1 MAILG
6 PHAVCSSPSMPIRSN
21 HILPR
26 CGLLLVL
33 LAVVVS
39 SVAAQEAPA
48 YRVHPD
54 YTVRQWTVRDGLHSN
69 TINDLLLASNGYLW
83 LATNEGLV
91 RFDGAQFTVFNTTNA
106 PQLPSNRFASLA
118 EEPPGYL
125 WIVSDREDL
134 ALYHEGRFTGFD
146 ENAKVLRHAIPVLTY
161 GVGDTVLVGTRN
173 GIARYTAGR
182 LEPYRRD
189 VIDDWVWAM
198 AQDSEGRLWV
208 GTVEGGLVR
217 FDHDGAVRPFTTE
230 DGLVSLD
237 VFNLLADRAG
247 RMWATNGQGVVRI
260 DGDQVETIHAGAG
273 FNPQD
278 MDTEGGIWVSSAT
291 EGWWRHDPSG
301 TATLLPKPSIV
312 AAAEQMIV
320 GPEGQP
326 WRIGSTVDLSGMLAS
341 GERILFRGEEQV
353 FRLQDLISVFQFDR
367 PGNLWI
373 GSPLHG
379 LFRVQRSFLHTL
391 SEAEGLPAKAVY
403 PLLEDRDGAIWVGT
417 FGQGL
422 VRFDAAMNP
431 TVFGLAGGFPD
442 FVLALYQDHA
452 DNIWVGGIDRT
463 CRVQGDRCLADDL
476 PDYVKLM
483 DTRAMHEDRQG
494 RFWIGGEQGL
504 VLGRPDGSSRAWT
517 SITTASGLPKN
528 WIRAITETR
537 DGTILF
543 GTNGDGI
550 LRYDERGGLDVLSTE
565 QGLPSDLIRD
575 LYEDEE
581 GLLWIAFEDRGLC
594 RLDRQGAL
602 ALQDAALKCLDSQA
616 GLYQSGLHRILEDD
630 FGRFWFNTNNGIFW
644 VERAMLQAFLD
655 GAIPS
660 VTSVSYTEAEGMRN
674 REGNGGVQPAGIKAS
689 DGRLWFPTQDGVV
702 IIDPRAVP
710 LPEAPPVLF
719 EGVQVGE
726 EVRRAEGVVELSPG
740 ERDVTIQYTAL
751 EFARAEDVRFQY
763 YLEGYD
769 ETWRDGGRLRVASY
783 TNLSPGSYG
792 FHVRAGIGGVWSE
805 AARVSIERLP
815 YFWETTWFLV
825 LVGLVLLS
833 AGPAIYTYR
842 VRRLKAREA
851 ELEQIVEERTE
862 ELRRANDLKS
872 RFLANISHE
881 FRTPLTLTFGPLD
894 DALQGRY
901 ASFEAARPHFERARR
916 NGGRLLRLINQLL
929 DLSKLDAGA
938 LLLRTKQ
945 HDLARHLRQ
954 LAALFDSIAE
964 TQGIHYS
971 TRIPDAP
978 LLHTYDLDKIE
989 KVVINLLSNAFKFTP
1004 SGSKVALALVRDD
1017 DGATRIVVAD
1027 TGPGIAEEHLAHLFD
1042 RFYQVEGATTRSHEG
1057 SGIGLAL
1064 VKELV
1069 ELHEGTIAVES
1080 QVGFGTRFT
1089 VRLPRL
1095 EAVAE
1100 AAEERLPTNAE
1111 MVSTPADERP
1121 SEEPVLTDER
1131 VQDISGSLRI
1141 APLPEPAEEAVAE
1154 EATVVLVVEDNADM
1168 RAYIRAH
1175 LEEHFTVVEAE
1186 NGRVGVERAR
1196 DLIPDLVLSDV
1207 MMPEMD
1213 GLEACQALKAD
1224 ERTSHI
1230 PVVLLTARATVA
1242 HRIEGFESGADAYL
1256 PKPFNAQELQVR
1268 VRTLIAERRRLRAR
1282 FAATAPPVLP
1292 EDGAEQAIQQPARPV
1307 LPRREAA
1314 FLEKVEAQ
1322 IAARLHDAQFGVDDL
1337 AESVSMSR
1345 RQLHRKLLALTDAPP
1360 AVLIRRQRLAQ
1371 AAALLQEGASSVKEV
1386 CYAVGFQSISS
1397 FSRAFRAV
1405 YGLRPSAYLEQAQA
1419 GNDEA

>member
-1 MAILG
+1 MRRLHSI
-6 PHAVCSSPSMPIRSN
+6 PVRS
-21 HILPR
+21 
-26 CGLLLVL
+26 LLLL
-33 LAVVVS
+33 LTALPTLS
-39 SVAAQEAPA
+39 TIAQIVPE
-48 YRVHPD
+48 YWVHLD
-54 YTVRQWTVRDGLHSN
+54 YTVRQWTTRDGLPNN

-106 PQLPSNRFASLA
+106 PQLPSNRFATLT

-125 WIVSDREDL
+125 WIGSDREDL
-134 ALYHEGRFTGFD
+134 ALYHEGRFIGFD
-146 ENAKVLRHAIPVLTY
+146 ENARVVTHTVPVLAY
-161 GVGDTVLVGTRN
+161 GVGDTILVGTQD

-198 AQDSEGRLWV
+198 VQDSEGRLWV
-208 GTVEGGLVR
+208 GTIGGGLVR
-217 FDHDGAVRPFTTE
+217 FDRDGTVRPFTTE
-230 DGLVSLD
+230 DGLISLD
-237 VFNLLADRAG
+237 VYNLLADQAS
-247 RMWATNGQGVVRI
+247 RMWATNPQGVVRI

-278 MDTEGGIWVSSAT
+278 ADTEGGIWVSSAT

-301 TATLLPKPSIV
+301 TATLFPKPRIV

-341 GERILFRGEEQV
+341 GERIVFRGEEQI
-353 FRLQDLISVFQFDR
+353 FRLQDLIPVFQFDR
-367 PGNLWI
+367 LGNLWI
-373 GSPLHG
+373 GSLFHG
-379 LFRVQRSFLHTL
+379 LFRVQRSYVRTL
-391 SEAEGLPAKAVY
+391 SEAHGLPAKAIY
-403 PLLEDRDGAIWVGT
+403 PILEDRQGTTWVGT

-442 FVLALYQDHA
+442 FVLALYQDRA
-452 DNIWVGGIDRT
+452 DNIWVGGLDRT

-528 WIRAITETR
+528 WVRAITETR

-575 LYEDEE
+575 LYEDAE
-581 GLLWIAFEDRGLC
+581 GLLWIALEDRGLC

-602 ALQDAALKCLDSQA
+602 VLQDAALKCLDSQA

-644 VERAMLQAFLD
+644 VERAALQAYFA
-655 GAIPS
+655 GALPA

-674 REGNGGVQPAGIKAS
+674 REGNGGMQPAGTMAS

-702 IIDPRAVP
+702 IIDPEEVP
-710 LPEAPPVLF
+710 LPEAPSVLL
-719 EGVQVGE
+719 ETVRVGDE
-726 EVRRAEGVVELSPG
+726 ERRAVGPLTLGAG
-740 ERDVTIQYTAL
+740 ERDVAIRYVAL
-751 EFARAEDVRFQY
+751 EFTRPADVRYQY
-763 YLEGYD
+763 YLEGY
-769 ETWRDGGRLRVASY
+769 EATWQDGGRDRLMTY
-783 TNLSPGSYG
+783 TNLSPGTYR
-792 FHVRAGIGGVWSE
+792 FHVRAGIGGNWGQ
-805 AARVSIERLP
+805 AASLLIERTP
-815 YFWETTWFLV
+815 FFWETIWFYG
-825 LVGLVLLS
+825 LVGLLVVL
-833 AGPAIYTYR
+833 AGSSVYVYR

-851 ELEQIVEERTE
+851 ELEQTVAERTA
-862 ELRRANDLKS
+862 ELRRANELKS

-929 DLSKLDAGA
+929 DLTKLDAGA
-938 LLLRTKQ
+938 LLLHLRRR
-945 HDLARHLRQ
+945 DLAAHLRQ
-954 LAALFDSIAE
+954 LTALFDSIAE
-964 TQGIHYS
+964 THQMQYL
-971 TRIPDAP
+971 TQIPEAP
-978 LLHTYDLDKIE
+978 LLHVYDADKIE
-989 KVVINLLSNAFKFTP
+989 KVVVNLLSNAFKFTP
-1004 SGSKVALALVRDD
+1004 SGGKVSLSLTTEADGTVR
-1017 DGATRIVVAD
+1017 IEVAD
-1027 TGPGIAEEHLAHLFD
+1027 TGPGIAREHLAHLFD
-1042 RFYQVEGATTRSHEG
+1042 RFYQVEGSSTRAHEG
-1057 SGIGLAL
+1057 TGIGLAL

-1069 ELHEGTIAVES
+1069 ELHEGTITVKS
-1080 QVGFGTRFT
+1080 TVGFGTRFT
-1089 VRLPRL
+1089 VRLPSRAATGAIGAPEDEAL
-1095 EAVAE
+1095 ETEYAGAAGRDPAISGTLRVARIPEPEAVA
-1100 AAEERLPTNAE
+1100 
-1111 MVSTPADERP
+1111 
-1121 SEEPVLTDER
+1121 
-1131 VQDISGSLRI
+1131 
-1141 APLPEPAEEAVAE
+1141 VAE
-1154 EATVVLVVEDNADM
+1154 DATVVLVVEDNADM

-1175 LEEHFTVVEAE
+1175 LEETFAVVEAE
-1186 NGRVGVERAR
+1186 NGKVGLERAR
-1196 DLIPDLVLSDV
+1196 EIVPDLVLSDV

-1213 GLEACQALKAD
+1213 GLEACAALKQD

-1230 PVVLLTARATVA
+1230 PVVLLTARAQVE

-1282 FAATAPPVLP
+1282 LTGMSAAAMRGDGTA
-1292 EDGAEQAIQQPARPV
+1292 QQIEEPARPV
-1307 LPRREAA
+1307 LPKREAA

-1322 IAARLHDAQFGVDDL
+1322 IAARLGDAQFGVDDL

-1360 AVLIRRQRLAQ
+1360 AVLIRRQRLAA
-1371 AAALLQEGASSVKEV
+1371 AAALLREGALSVKEV
-1386 CYAVGFQSISS
+1386 CYAVGFQSIPS
-1397 FSRAFRAV
+1397 FSRRFREV
-1405 YGLRPSAYLEQAQA
+1405 YGVPPSAYLEQAQDR
-1419 GNDEA
+1419 NDEA